1 MNKKQNRMIYLA
13 SDELVEKIKIMREKY
28 QLNIS
33 AVIRNCLENKYQ
45 ELNKIENEK
54 ER

>member
-13 SDELVEKIKIMREKY
+13 DDELVNKIKIMREKY

-33 AVIRNCLENKYQ
+33 AVIRDCLENKYK
-45 ELNKIENEK
+45 ELNENNTINK
-54 ER
+54 M